1 MTAPTTR
8 RQPAS
13 SSPPSGQQAQA
24 QAHRQA
30 YHRRKTRAKAKS
42 EALRQKEA
50 AQVEALPVQHPH
62 AAGIDI
68 GSRSHWVCVG
78 FTTEAASCLIR
89 EFPAHTAGLKAIAAF
104 LREHQVNTI
113 ALESTGIYWIPLYE
127 LLQAEG
133 FEVLL
138 VDPSYSHQLRGRPKT
153 DRRDCQWIYR
163 LHSVGLLAAAFR
175 PDEKTCQLRAYLR
188 QRANLIRQASRHVQ
202 HMQKAL
208 EQMNLKLTEILSDIT
223 GVTGRAILRAILR
236 GTRAPEKLAK
246 YRDKQCKASEAEIAQ
261 ALTGSYRE
269 EHLFELK
276 LAYEAWQFTLG
287 QVEKVD
293 GQIALQL
300 GRMKCDRALP
310 PLKPKARP
318 KRRVNSPRFDVRTAL
333 YYVVGLDL
341 TEIEGISELTA
352 LTLISEIGPGVSRFA
367 TVKKFCSWLGLCPN
381 WKKTGGRVKSSR
393 TRRGV
398 NRAAQ
403 ALRLAAQSLHHSQ
416 GALGGFLRR
425 MKGRL
430 GAQAALTAT
439 AHKLARIVYLALKHG
454 MTYVRQSQ
462 EEYEAQMKEKQIKA
476 LRRKARQ
483 LGLEVVEK
491 TSGSVATAAA
501 ASGAGVKEHKR
512 VSAGAGQR
520 AEGSNRRRRGRTA
533 SRTDPWL
540 WQERV
545 RTEENQGENHLGA
558 LTKLA
563 GGRFLAT
570 GARNLPLGRM
580 IPVTR

>member
-1 MTAPTTR
+1 MAADPLAPPCLRSPPMAVPTTGH
-8 RQPAS
+8 QPAS
-13 SSPPSGQQAQA
+13 SSAPSGRQARD

-30 YHRRKTRAKAKS
+30 HNRRKTRAKVKS
-42 EALRQKEA
+42 EALRQREA

-62 AAGIDI
+62 AAGIDV

-78 FTTEAASCLIR
+78 FTADAASCLIR
-89 EFPAHTAGLKAIAAF
+89 EFPAHTAGLQAIAAF
-104 LREHQVNTI
+104 LREHQVTTV
-113 ALESTGIYWIPLYE
+113 ALESTGVYWIPLFE

-133 FEVLL
+133 FEVFL

-175 PDEKTCQLRAYLR
+175 PDERTCQLRAYLR
-188 QRANLIRQASRHVQ
+188 QRANLVRQASRHVQ
-202 HMQKAL
+202 HLQKAL
-208 EQMNLKLTEILSDIT
+208 EQMNLKLTEVLSDIT

-246 YRDKQCKASEAEIAQ
+246 HRDKQCKASEAEMAQ
-261 ALTGSYRE
+261 ALTGTYRE
-269 EHLFELK
+269 EHLFALK

-293 GQIALQL
+293 GQIARQL
-300 GRMKCDRALP
+300 ARMKCDRALP

-318 KRRVNSPRFDVRTAL
+318 KRRVNSPGFDVRTAL

-403 ALRLAAQSLHHSQ
+403 ALRLSAQSLHHSQ

-430 GAQAALTAT
+430 GVQAALTAT

-454 MTYVRQSQ
+454 LTYVRQSQ
-462 EEYEAQMKEKQIKA
+462 EGYEAQMKEKQLKA

-483 LGLEVVEK
+483 LGLGVVEK
-491 TSGSVATAAA
+491 PSVSGVPAAA
-501 ASGAGVKEHKR
+501 GPV
-512 VSAGAGQR
+512 
-520 AEGSNRRRRGRTA
+520 
-533 SRTDPWL
+533 
-540 WQERV
+540 
-545 RTEENQGENHLGA
+545 QG
-558 LTKLA
+558 
-563 GGRFLAT
+563 
-570 GARNLPLGRM
+570 
-580 IPVTR
+580 

>member
-1 MTAPTTR
+1 MPTDPFSSSLLLLRSSPMTAPTIR
-8 RQPAS
+8 GQPAS
-13 SSPPSGQQAQA
+13 PSPPSGQQAQA
-24 QAHRQA
+24 QAQRQA
-30 YHRRKTRAKAKS
+30 YHRRKTRAKVRS
-42 EALRQKEA
+42 EALHQKEVA
-50 AQVEALPVQHPH
+50 HVEALPVQHPH

-78 FTTEAASCLIR
+78 FTTDVASCLIR
-89 EFPAHTAGLKAIAAF
+89 EIPAHTAGLKAIVAF
-104 LREHQVNTI
+104 LREHQVTTV
-113 ALESTGIYWIPLYE
+113 ALESTGIYWVPLYE

-133 FEVLL
+133 FEVFL
-138 VDPSYSHQLRGRPKT
+138 VDPGSSHQLRGRPKT

-175 PDEKTCQLRAYLR
+175 PDEQTCQLRAYLR
-188 QRANLIRQASRHVQ
+188 QRGNLIRQASRHVQ
-202 HMQKAL
+202 HLQKAL
-208 EQMNLKLTEILSDIT
+208 EQMNLKRTEILSDIT

-246 YRDKQCKASEAEIAQ
+246 YRDKGCKASEAQIAQ
-261 ALTGSYRE
+261 ALNGTYRE

-276 LAYEAWQFTLG
+276 LAYEAWQFSLK

-300 GRMKCDRALP
+300 ARMKGDRALP
-310 PLKPKARP
+310 PLKSKARP
-318 KRRVNSPRFDVRTAL
+318 KRRANSPRFDVRTAL

-352 LTLISEIGPGVSRFA
+352 LTIISEIGSGVSQFA

-403 ALRLAAQSLHHSQ
+403 ALRLAAQSLHHSK
-416 GALGGFLRR
+416 GAVGGFLRR

-430 GAQAALTAT
+430 GTQAALTAT

-454 MTYVRQSQ
+454 MTYVRQNQ

-483 LGLEVVEK
+483 LGLEVIEK
-491 TSGSVATAAA
+491 TSV
-501 ASGAGVKEHKR
+501 SGA
-512 VSAGAGQR
+512 
-520 AEGSNRRRRGRTA
+520 
-533 SRTDPWL
+533 P
-540 WQERV
+540 
-545 RTEENQGENHLGA
+545 
-558 LTKLA
+558 
-563 GGRFLAT
+563 
-570 GARNLPLGRM
+570 
-580 IPVTR
+580 

>member
-1 MTAPTTR
+1 M
-8 RQPAS
+8 
-13 SSPPSGQQAQA
+13 
-24 QAHRQA
+24 
-30 YHRRKTRAKAKS
+30 
-42 EALRQKEA
+42 
-50 AQVEALPVQHPH
+50 QHPH

-78 FTTEAASCLIR
+78 FSSEAASCLIR

-104 LREHQVNTI
+104 LREHQVNTV
-113 ALESTGIYWIPLYE
+113 ALESTGIYWTPLYE
-127 LLQAEG
+127 LLAAEG

-138 VDPSYSHQLRGRPKT
+138 VDPSYTRQLRGRPKT

-175 PDEKTCQLRAYLR
+175 PDERTCQLRAYLR
-188 QRANLIRQASRHVQ
+188 QRANLIRSASRHVQ

-223 GVTGRAILRAILR
+223 GVTGRSILRAILR
-236 GTRAPEKLAK
+236 GTRAPERLAK

-261 ALTGSYRE
+261 ALTGTYRE

-287 QVEKVD
+287 QVVKVD

-310 PLKPKARP
+310 PLKPKPRP
-318 KRRVNSPRFDVRTAL
+318 KRRVNAPGFDVRTAL

-341 TEIEGISELTA
+341 TEVEGISELTA

-381 WKKTGGRVKSSR
+381 WKKTGGRVRSSR

-430 GAQAALTAT
+430 GAQAAVTAT

-462 EEYEAQMKEKQIKA
+462 EEYEAQMKDKQIKA

-483 LGLEVVEK
+483 LGLEVIEK
-491 TSGSVATAAA
+491 TSANVPTAATA
-501 ASGAGVKEHKR
+501 
-512 VSAGAGQR
+512 SA
-520 AEGSNRRRRGRTA
+520 
-533 SRTDPWL
+533 
-540 WQERV
+540 
-545 RTEENQGENHLGA
+545 QG
-558 LTKLA
+558 
-563 GGRFLAT
+563 
-570 GARNLPLGRM
+570 
-580 IPVTR
+580 

>member
-1 MTAPTTR
+1 MARPTTR
-8 RQPAS
+8 HPPAA

-24 QAHRQA
+24 QAQRQA
-30 YHRRKTRAKAKS
+30 YHRRKARAKAKS
-42 EALRQKEA
+42 EAHRQQEA
-50 AQVEALPVQHPH
+50 GQVEALPVQHPH

-78 FTTEAASCLIR
+78 FTTDAASCLIR

-104 LREHQVNTI
+104 LREHQVTTV
-113 ALESTGIYWIPLYE
+113 AMESTGIYWVPLYE

-138 VDPSYSHQLRGRPKT
+138 VDPSYTHQLRGRPKT

-163 LHSVGLLAAAFR
+163 MHSVGLLAAAFR
-175 PDEKTCQLRAYLR
+175 PDEQTCRLRAYLR
-188 QRANLIRQASRHVQ
+188 QRANLVRQASRHVQ

-208 EQMNLKLTEILSDIT
+208 EQMNLKLTEVLSDIT
-223 GVTGRAILRAILR
+223 GATGRSSLRAILR

-246 YRDKQCKASEAEIAQ
+246 YRDKQCKASEAEVAQ

-269 EHLFELK
+269 EHLFALK

-287 QVEKVD
+287 KVAKVD
-293 GQIALQL
+293 EQIALQL

-310 PLKPKARP
+310 PLKSKPRP
-318 KRRVNSPRFDVRTAL
+318 KRRVNSPGFDVRTAL

-341 TEIEGISELTA
+341 TEIEGVSELTA
-352 LTLISEIGPGVSRFA
+352 LTLISELGPGVSQFA
-367 TVKKFCSWLGLCPN
+367 TVKKFCSWLGLCPQ
-381 WKKTGGRVKSSR
+381 WRKTGGRVKSSR

-430 GAQAALTAT
+430 GAQAAVTAT

-462 EEYEAQMKEKQIKA
+462 EEYEAQMRGRQLKA

-491 TSGSVATAAA
+491 ASRVVPTAAA
-501 ASGAGVKEHKR
+501 ASV
-512 VSAGAGQR
+512 
-520 AEGSNRRRRGRTA
+520 
-533 SRTDPWL
+533 
-540 WQERV
+540 
-545 RTEENQGENHLGA
+545 QG
-558 LTKLA
+558 
-563 GGRFLAT
+563 
-570 GARNLPLGRM
+570 
-580 IPVTR
+580 

>member
-1 MTAPTTR
+1 MTAPSTR
-8 RQPAS
+8 RKPAS
-13 SSPPSGQQAQA
+13 SSAAGARQEKAQA
-24 QAHRQA
+24 QRQA
-30 YHRRKTRAKAKS
+30 HQRRKSRAKLKS
-42 EALRQKEA
+42 EALRQSEA
-50 AQVEALPVQHPH
+50 AQTEALPVQYPH

-78 FTTEAASCLIR
+78 FSTEADSCFTR
-89 EFPAHTAGLKAIAAF
+89 EFPAHTDGLNAIVAF
-104 LREHQVNTI
+104 LREHQVKTV
-113 ALESTGIYWIPLYE
+113 ALESTGVYWIPLYE
-127 LLQAEG
+127 LLAGEG

-138 VDPSYSHQLRGRPKT
+138 VDPSYTHQLRGRPKT

-175 PDEKTCQLRAYLR
+175 PDEKTCRLRAYLR
-188 QRANLIRQASRHVQ
+188 QRANLVRSASRHVQ

-208 EQMNLKLTEILSDIT
+208 EQMNLKLTEVLSDIT
-223 GVTGRAILRAILR
+223 GVTGRSILRAILR

-246 YRDKQCKASEAEIAQ
+246 FRDRGCKASEAQIAQ
-261 ALTGSYRE
+261 ALTGTYRE

-276 LAYEAWQFTLG
+276 LAYEAWQFSLR

-300 GRMKCDRALP
+300 DRMRCDRALP

-318 KRRVNSPRFDVRTAL
+318 KRRVNSPGFDVRTAL

-352 LTLISEIGPGVSRFA
+352 LTLISEIGPEVSRFA
-367 TVKKFCSWLGLCPN
+367 TVKKFCCWLGLCPN

-403 ALRLAAQSLHHSQ
+403 ALRMAAQSLHHSQ
-416 GALGGFLRR
+416 GALGAFLRR

-430 GAQAALTAT
+430 GVQAALTAT
-439 AHKLARIVYLALKHG
+439 AHKVARIVYLALKHG

-462 EEYEAQMKEKQIKA
+462 QEYEVRMKEKQIKA
-476 LRRKARQ
+476 VKRKARQ

-491 TSGSVATAAA
+491 TTDSGATAVAA
-501 ASGAGVKEHKR
+501 PV
-512 VSAGAGQR
+512 
-520 AEGSNRRRRGRTA
+520 
-533 SRTDPWL
+533 
-540 WQERV
+540 
-545 RTEENQGENHLGA
+545 QG
-558 LTKLA
+558 
-563 GGRFLAT
+563 
-570 GARNLPLGRM
+570 
-580 IPVTR
+580 

>member
-1 MTAPTTR
+1 MSAAPG
-8 RQPAS
+8 P
-13 SSPPSGQQAQA
+13 GG
-24 QAHRQA
+24 
-30 YHRRKTRAKAKS
+30 
-42 EALRQKEA
+42 A
-50 AQVEALPVQHPH
+50 ARVEALPVQHPH

-78 FTTEAASCLIR
+78 FTTDADSSSIR
-89 EFPAHTAGLKAIAAF
+89 EFPAHTDGLKAIAAF
-104 LREHQVNTI
+104 LREHRVTTI
-113 ALESTGIYWIPLYE
+113 ALESTGIYWVPLYE

-133 FEVLL
+133 LEVLL
-138 VDPSYSHQLRGRPKT
+138 VDPSYTHQLRGRPKT

-188 QRANLIRQASRHVQ
+188 QRANLVRAASRHVQ

-208 EQMNLKLTEILSDIT
+208 EQMNLKLTEVLSDVT
-223 GVTGRAILRAILR
+223 GLTGRAIIRAILR

-246 YRDKQCKASEAEIAQ
+246 FRDKGCKASEAEIAQ

-269 EHLFELK
+269 EHLFELR
-276 LAYEAWQFTLG
+276 LAHEAWQFTLR
-287 QVEKVD
+287 QVEQVD

-300 GRMKCDRALP
+300 GRMRCDRALP
-310 PLKPKARP
+310 PLKPKPRP
-318 KRRVNSPRFDVRTAL
+318 KRRANSPRFDVRAAL

-352 LTLISEIGPGVSRFA
+352 LTVVSEIGPGVSRFA
-367 TVKKFCSWLGLCPN
+367 TVKKFCSWLGLCPD

-403 ALRLAAQSLHHSQ
+403 ALRVAAQGLHHSK

-454 MTYVRQSQ
+454 MTYVRQGQ
-462 EEYEAQMKEKQIKA
+462 EEYEARMKEKQVKA

-491 TSGSVATAAA
+491 A
-501 ASGAGVKEHKR
+501 
-512 VSAGAGQR
+512 
-520 AEGSNRRRRGRTA
+520 
-533 SRTDPWL
+533 
-540 WQERV
+540 
-545 RTEENQGENHLGA
+545 
-558 LTKLA
+558 A
-563 GGRFLAT
+563 GGASAAPAQ
-570 GARNLPLGRM
+570 G
-580 IPVTR
+580 

>member
-8 RQPAS
+8 RKPAS
-13 SSPPSGQQAQA
+13 SPPAGRRPAP
-24 QAHRQA
+24 AHREPPAEFKGEARQPS
-30 YHRRKTRAKAKS
+30 KS
-42 EALRQKEA
+42 AR
-50 AQVEALPVQHPH
+50 VEALPVQHPH

-78 FTTEAASCLIR
+78 FTTDADCRSIR
-89 EFPAHTAGLKAIAAF
+89 EFPAHTDGLKAIAAF
-104 LREHQVNTI
+104 LREQQVDTV
-113 ALESTGIYWIPLYE
+113 ALESTGVYWIPLYE

-138 VDPSYSHQLRGRPKT
+138 VDPSYTHQLRGRPKT

-175 PDEKTCQLRAYLR
+175 PDEKTCQLRTYLR
-188 QRANLIRQASRHVQ
+188 QRANLVRAASRHVQ

-208 EQMNLKLTEILSDIT
+208 EQMNLKLTEVLSD
-223 GVTGRAILRAILR
+223 VTGLTGQAIIRAILR

-276 LAYEAWQFTLG
+276 LAHEAWQFTLR
-287 QVEKVD
+287 QIEQVD

-300 GRMKCDRALP
+300 GRMKGDRALP
-310 PLKPKARP
+310 PLKPKPRP
-318 KRRVNSPRFDVRTAL
+318 KRRANSPRFDVRAAL

-341 TEIEGISELTA
+341 TEIEGVSELTA
-352 LTLISEIGPGVSRFA
+352 LTVIGEIGPGVSRFA

-381 WKKTGGRVKSSR
+381 WRKTGGRVKSSR

-403 ALRLAAQSLHHSQ
+403 ALRVAAQGLHHSK

-439 AHKLARIVYLALKHG
+439 AHKLARIVYLALRHG
-454 MTYVRQSQ
+454 MTYVRQGQ
-462 EEYEAQMKEKQIKA
+462 EEYEARMKEKQLQA

-483 LGLEVVEK
+483 LGLEVVER
-491 TSGSVATAAA
+491 TPGSAPTAPAA
-501 ASGAGVKEHKR
+501 PA
-512 VSAGAGQR
+512 
-520 AEGSNRRRRGRTA
+520 
-533 SRTDPWL
+533 
-540 WQERV
+540 
-545 RTEENQGENHLGA
+545 QG
-558 LTKLA
+558 
-563 GGRFLAT
+563 
-570 GARNLPLGRM
+570 
-580 IPVTR
+580 

>member
-1 MTAPTTR
+1 MAKPTIRHQPTA
-8 RQPAS
+8 
-13 SSPPSGQQAQA
+13 SSPPSGQPAQA
-24 QAHRQA
+24 QAHRRA
-30 YHRRKTRAKAKS
+30 YNRRKARAKVKS
-42 EALRQKEA
+42 AALRQKEA

-78 FTTEAASCLIR
+78 FTTVADSCLIR

-104 LREHQVNTI
+104 LREHQVTTI
-113 ALESTGIYWIPLYE
+113 ALESTGIYWVPLYE

-133 FEVLL
+133 FEVFL

-188 QRANLIRQASRHVQ
+188 QRANLIRSASRHVQ

-208 EQMNLKLTEILSDIT
+208 EQMNLKLTEVLSDIT
-223 GVTGRAILRAILR
+223 GVTGRTILRAILR

-261 ALTGSYRE
+261 ALTGTYRD

-276 LAYEAWQFTLG
+276 LAYEAWQFSLG

-293 GQIALQL
+293 AQIALQL
-300 GRMKCDRALP
+300 GRMKSDRALP

-318 KRRVNSPRFDVRTAL
+318 KRRASSPRFDVRAAL

-352 LTLISEIGPGVSRFA
+352 LTIISELGPGVSQFA

-381 WKKTGGRVKSSR
+381 WQKTGGRVKSSR

-430 GAQAALTAT
+430 GAQAAVTAT

-462 EEYEAQMKEKQIKA
+462 EDYEAQMREKQIKA

-483 LGLEVVEK
+483 LGLEVIEK
-491 TSGSVATAAA
+491 SSGGGATAVAA
-501 ASGAGVKEHKR
+501 PV
-512 VSAGAGQR
+512 
-520 AEGSNRRRRGRTA
+520 EG
-533 SRTDPWL
+533 
-540 WQERV
+540 
-545 RTEENQGENHLGA
+545 
-558 LTKLA
+558 
-563 GGRFLAT
+563 
-570 GARNLPLGRM
+570 
-580 IPVTR
+580 

>member
-1 MTAPTTR
+1 MTAPTAR
-8 RQPAS
+8 RKPAP
-13 SSPPSGQQAQA
+13 SPTPGAQHAQA

-30 YHRRKTRAKAKS
+30 YKRRKTRAKTKS
-42 EALRQKEA
+42 EALHQKEA

-78 FTTEAASCLIR
+78 FAAEADSCMTR
-89 EFPAHTAGLKAIAAF
+89 EFPAHTDGLKAIVAF
-104 LREHQVNTI
+104 LREHQVNSI
-113 ALESTGIYWIPLYE
+113 ALESTGIYWVPLYE

-153 DRRDCQWIYR
+153 DRLDCQWIYR

-175 PDEKTCQLRAYLR
+175 PDEETCRLRAYLR
-188 QRANLIRQASRHVQ
+188 QRASVVRSASRHVQ

-208 EQMNLKLTEILSDIT
+208 EQMNLKLTEVLSDIT

-236 GTRAPEKLAK
+236 GARAPEKLAK
-246 YRDKQCKASEAEIAQ
+246 YRDKGCKASEAEIAQ

-276 LAYEAWQFTLG
+276 LAYEAWQFSLA

-310 PLKPKARP
+310 PLKPKPRP
-318 KRRVNSPRFDVRTAL
+318 KRRVNSPGFDVRTAL

-341 TEIEGISELTA
+341 TEIEGLSELTA
-352 LTLISEIGPGVSRFA
+352 LTIISEIGPGVSQFA

-403 ALRLAAQSLHHSQ
+403 ALRLAAGSLHHSQ
-416 GALGGFLRR
+416 GAWGGFLRR

-430 GAQAALTAT
+430 GVQAALTAT
-439 AHKLARIVYLALKHG
+439 AHQLARIVYLALKHG

-462 EEYEAQMKEKQIKA
+462 EDYEAHMKEKQVKA

-483 LGLEVVEK
+483 LGLEVTEK
-491 TSGSVATAAA
+491 TSGSGAAPADA
-501 ASGAGVKEHKR
+501 AS
-512 VSAGAGQR
+512 
-520 AEGSNRRRRGRTA
+520 
-533 SRTDPWL
+533 
-540 WQERV
+540 
-545 RTEENQGENHLGA
+545 
-558 LTKLA
+558 
-563 GGRFLAT
+563 
-570 GARNLPLGRM
+570 ARE
-580 IPVTR
+580 

>member
-1 MTAPTTR
+1 MTTPSIPG
-8 RQPAS
+8 QPAS
-13 SSPPSGQQAQA
+13 ASSASGPQAQA
-24 QAHRQA
+24 QAQRQA
-30 YHRRKTRAKAKS
+30 YRRRQTRAKAKS
-42 EALRQKEA
+42 EALRHKEA
-50 AQVEALPVQHPH
+50 AHVEALPVLHPH

-78 FTTEAASCLIR
+78 FTSEAPSCLIR
-89 EFPAHTAGLKAIAAF
+89 EFPAHTDGLKAIAAF
-104 LREHQVNTI
+104 LREHQVTTV
-113 ALESTGIYWIPLYE
+113 AMESTGIYWVPLYE

-138 VDPSYSHQLRGRPKT
+138 VDPSYSHQLKGRPKT

-175 PDEKTCQLRAYLR
+175 PDEKTCQLRVYLR
-188 QRANLIRQASRHVQ
+188 QRANLIRQASKHVQ

-208 EQMNLKLTEILSDIT
+208 EQMNLKLTEVLSDIT
-223 GVTGRAILRAILR
+223 GVTGRTIIRAILR

-261 ALTGSYRE
+261 ALTGSYRD

-276 LAYEAWQFTLG
+276 LAYEAWQFTLK

-300 GRMKCDRALP
+300 GRMKCDRGLP

-318 KRRVNSPRFDVRTAL
+318 KRRVNSPRFDVRMAL

-352 LTLISEIGPGVSRFA
+352 LTVISEIGPGVSRFA

-381 WKKTGGRVKSSR
+381 WRKTGGRVKSSR

-398 NRAAQ
+398 NRAAL
-403 ALRLAAQSLHHSQ
+403 ALRLSAQSLHHSQ

-430 GAQAALTAT
+430 GTQAALTAT

-454 MTYVRQSQ
+454 MPYVRQSQ
-462 EEYEAQMKEKQIKA
+462 EEYLAQMREKQIKA

-483 LGLEVVEK
+483 LGLEIVENP
-491 TSGSVATAAA
+491 SGGVAESASV
-501 ASGAGVKEHKR
+501 
-512 VSAGAGQR
+512 
-520 AEGSNRRRRGRTA
+520 
-533 SRTDPWL
+533 
-540 WQERV
+540 QE
-545 RTEENQGENHLGA
+545 
-558 LTKLA
+558 
-563 GGRFLAT
+563 
-570 GARNLPLGRM
+570 
-580 IPVTR
+580 

>member
-1 MTAPTTR
+1 MTAPTAR

-13 SSPPSGQQAQA
+13 PPPSGQPAQAQA
-24 QAHRQA
+24 QRQA
-30 YHRRKTRAKAKS
+30 HSRRKARATAKS
-42 EALRQKEA
+42 EALRQREA

-78 FTTEAASCLIR
+78 FTTDAASCWTR

-104 LREHQVNTI
+104 LQEHQVTTI
-113 ALESTGIYWIPLYE
+113 AMESTGIYWIPLYE

-138 VDPSYSHQLRGRPKT
+138 VNPSYTHQLRGRPKT

-175 PDEKTCQLRAYLR
+175 PDERTCQLRAYLR
-188 QRANLIRQASRHVQ
+188 QRGNLIRSASRHVL

-208 EQMNLKLTEILSDIT
+208 EQMNLKLTEVLSDIT
-223 GVTGRAILRAILR
+223 GKTGWAILRAILR
-236 GTRAPEKLAK
+236 GTRAPEKLAR
-246 YRDKQCKASEAEIAQ
+246 YRDKQCKASEAEMAQ
-261 ALTGSYRE
+261 ALTGTYRE

-287 QVEKVD
+287 QIDKVD

-318 KRRVNSPRFDVRTAL
+318 KRRVNSPRFDVRAAL

-341 TEIEGISELTA
+341 TEIEGVSDLTA
-352 LTLISEIGPGVSRFA
+352 LTVISEIGPGVSRFA
-367 TVKKFCSWLGLCPN
+367 TVEKFCSWLGLCPN

-403 ALRLAAQSLHHSQ
+403 ALRLAAQSLHHSR

-430 GAQAALTAT
+430 GTQAALTAT

-454 MTYVRQSQ
+454 MTYVRQNQ
-462 EEYEAQMKEKQIKA
+462 EEYEAQVKEKQIKA

-483 LGLEVVEK
+483 LGLEVIEK
-491 TSGSVATAAA
+491 TSVSGAPAAA
-501 ASGAGVKEHKR
+501 
-512 VSAGAGQR
+512 
-520 AEGSNRRRRGRTA
+520 
-533 SRTDPWL
+533 DPA
-540 WQERV
+540 
-545 RTEENQGENHLGA
+545 QG
-558 LTKLA
+558 
-563 GGRFLAT
+563 
-570 GARNLPLGRM
+570 
-580 IPVTR
+580 